1 LGKHYSFP
9 HSQPDSESFA
19 VSFVNRVRN
28 TVSFT
33 GTDVRIPRFQ
43 PRYNGIG
50 WFEARAGE
58 FTGGITKSSQKTK
71 AVSVTYCSGAL

>member
-9 HSQPDSESFA
+9 HSQPGSESLA

-33 GTDVRIPRFQ
+33 GADVRVPRFH
-43 PRYNGIG
+43 PRCNGVG
-50 WFEARAGE
+50 WVEARAGE
-58 FTGGITKSSQKTK
+58 FTGGIPKSS
-71 AVSVTYCSGAL
+71 